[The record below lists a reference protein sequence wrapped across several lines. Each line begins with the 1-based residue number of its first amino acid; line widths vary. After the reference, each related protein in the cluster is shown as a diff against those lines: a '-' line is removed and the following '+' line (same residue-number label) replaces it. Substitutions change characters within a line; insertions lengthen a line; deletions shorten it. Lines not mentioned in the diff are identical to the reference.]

1 MTLSVLGGVLLL
13 CVMGGIIAV
22 SAPDDT
28 TDSADGAGSEP
39 RPGGQEAAEGPSA
52 AQPDDEEQPESLPS
66 VGRDG
71 QFEFSV
77 VDVEAGVTEVN
88 RMPGNEFWEGE
99 TAQGEYVL
107 VTVEVENIGDSARTF
122 SDFNQ
127 SAFDADDRR
136 YEVDTQAGW
145 EANGGT
151 DVWLTDINPGNS
163 VTGILVFDVPA
174 DTELM
179 KLELHDSAFSGGV
192 EVGLP

>member
-1 MTLSVLGGVLLL
+1 
-13 CVMGGIIAV
+13 
-22 SAPDDT
+22 
-28 TDSADGAGSEP
+28 
-39 RPGGQEAAEGPSA
+39 
-52 AQPDDEEQPESLPS
+52 

-77 VDVEAGVTEVN
+77 VEVETGVTEVN
-88 RMPGNEFWEGE
+88 QLPDNEFWEGE

-107 VTVEVENIGDSARTF
+107 VTIEVENIGDSARTF

-127 SAFDADDRR
+127 YAFDADDRR
-136 YEVDTQAGW
+136 YEADTQAGW

-163 VTGILVFDVPA
+163 VTGILVFDVSTG
-174 DTELM
+174 TELV

-192 EVGLP
+192 ELGLP